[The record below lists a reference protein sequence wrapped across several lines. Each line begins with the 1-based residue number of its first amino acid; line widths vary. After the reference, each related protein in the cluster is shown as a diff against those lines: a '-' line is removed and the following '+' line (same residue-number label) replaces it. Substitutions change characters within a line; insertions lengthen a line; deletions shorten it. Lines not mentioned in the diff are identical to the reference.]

1 MRQNYIHSNCSNI
14 DKTKKCTKSTMGKK
28 YAQIV
33 NIIFKEG
40 HNGAFSHLPSKFSK
54 FTNMNMSTFVTG
66 KAQ

>member
-1 MRQNYIHSNCSNI
+1 
-14 DKTKKCTKSTMGKK
+14 MGKK